1 MLKESYFPTKA
12 VTVSEDVVE
21 ETTSTTEELNEEIEN
36 IQEDSRDAQMKAYLD
51 MLSRTTNNK

>member
-12 VTVSEDVVE
+12 AVLSEDVVE
-21 ETTSTTEELNEEIEN
+21 ETTSTTEEINEEIEN
-36 IQEDSRDAQMKAYLD
+36 IQEETRDGQMKAYLD